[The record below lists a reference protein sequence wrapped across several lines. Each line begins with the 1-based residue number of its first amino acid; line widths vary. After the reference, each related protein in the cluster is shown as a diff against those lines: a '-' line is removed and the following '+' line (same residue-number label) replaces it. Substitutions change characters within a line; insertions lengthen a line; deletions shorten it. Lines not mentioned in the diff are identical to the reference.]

1 MNFWER
7 KEINKDLWHTAPNG
21 PIPIAKGEQYL
32 YIDTSGNFFPITF
45 EKNISIERV
54 HSEDKVVKLIV
65 KASINEQLTYK
76 ERQKEIEIMMQSVT
90 DGQYLVTDGFTT
102 LYGKRLENYT
112 QKEMYDTLKKLMGE

>member
-7 KEINKDLWHTAPNG
+7 KRAYESLWIDKSAFDKKISELTG
-21 PIPIAKGEQYL
+21 GG
-32 YIDTSGNFFPITF
+32 YIYRDPHGN
-45 EKNISIERV
+45 EKQLVLENV
-54 HSEDKVVKLIV
+54 TVTHNVGGKVVNV
-65 KASINEQLTYK
+65 KGHNNQMTYK

-102 LYGKRLENYT
+102 LYGKKLENYT